1 MTEAELTHLMAANR
15 QVFVGW
21 LQASLFLTLAV
32 FFLAYVIRNTPMY
45 VRGAVFLSLL
55 LGTFSF
61 RMVMNIVNEG
71 FLAIVGDL
79 AKLSQEASVSA
90 FSKGA
95 IDALGATATAAPSLP
110 VWAVVAPGLIFLL
123 NLGIGLYLLLL
134 EKWESSRPGPT
145 SR

>member
-55 LGTFSF
+55 LGTLSF
-61 RMVMNIVNEG
+61 RMVMNITNGG

-79 AKLSQEASVSA
+79 AKLSQKASVSA
-90 FSKGA
+90 FSQAA
-95 IDALGATATAAPSLP
+95 IDTLGATATAAPSLP
-110 VWAVVAPGLIFLL
+110 VWAVVVPGLIFLL

-134 EKWESSRPGPT
+134 AKWES
-145 SR
+145 

>member
-1 MTEAELTHLMAANR
+1 MTEAELTHLMVSNR

-45 VRGAVFLSLL
+45 VRGGVFLVFL
-55 LGTFSF
+55 LGNLTF
-61 RMVMNIVNEG
+61 RMVMNITNEG

-79 AKLSQEASVSA
+79 AKLSSMSG

-95 IDALGATATAAPSLP
+95 IEGLGATATTAASLP
-110 VWAVVAPGLIFLL
+110 AWAMVAPGLILLL
-123 NLGIGLYLLLL
+123 NLAIGLYLLLL
-134 EKWESSRPGPT
+134 AKWES
-145 SR
+145 

>member
-1 MTEAELTHLMAANR
+1 MTEAELTHLMVANR

-79 AKLSQEASVSA
+79 AKLSQETSVSA

-134 EKWESSRPGPT
+134 AKWGS
-145 SR
+145 

>member
-1 MTEAELTHLMAANR
+1 MTEAELTHLMVANR

-45 VRGAVFLSLL
+45 VRGAVFFSLL
-55 LGTFSF
+55 LGTLSF
-61 RMVMNIVNEG
+61 RMVMSITNEG

-79 AKLSQEASVSA
+79 AKLSQKASVSA
-90 FSKGA
+90 FSQGA
-95 IDALGATATAAPSLP
+95 IDTLGATATAAPSLP
-110 VWAVVAPGLIFLL
+110 VWAVAVPGLIFLL

-134 EKWESSRPGPT
+134 AKWES
-145 SR
+145 